1 MGLII
6 LIEYIDLTA
15 LSSTAAGV
23 CWTYVN
29 ETSRDDPEKRAYVGA
44 MVRPLLSSPNLF
56 SDTKNSRL
64 TLSRTTMQQMNAFS
78 YIFTA
83 FIPIFTFPTSKQ
95 PYVSTGMFA
104 TSGFAAAALL
114 SALAIGYMEY
124 RDKRKASRKWEEQ
137 QVVERVDNESGDDGK
152 RSSGDVT
159 LDEKA

>member
-1 MGLII
+1 M

-15 LSSTAAGV
+15 LSNTAAGV

-29 ETSRDDPEKRAYVGA
+29 ETSRQDPEKRAYVGA
-44 MVRPLLSSPNLF
+44 MVRLLLSSPNL
-56 SDTKNSRL
+56 SSGAKNSKL
-64 TLSRTTMQQMNAFS
+64 TLSRVTMQQMNAFA

-114 SALAIGYMEY
+114 SALAIGYMDH
-124 RDKRKASRKWEEQ
+124 RDKKKASRKWEEQ
-137 QVVERVDNESGDDGK
+137 QVVERVDSESGDGK